1 MKNAIFA
8 DYSKRLTI
16 YDPQHHTAILLQYCI
31 KKVKKIHDLQI
42 SLSSLQTMHTVVSVS
57 YFKKIFVCRDNP
69 ITNLP
74 I

>member
-1 MKNAIFA
+1 MKSAIFA
-8 DYSKRLTI
+8 DYSKRLTQH
-16 YDPQHHTAILLQYCI
+16 PEHHTAILLQKC
-31 KKVKKIHDLQI
+31 VKKIHDLQI
-42 SLSSLQTMHTVVSVS
+42 YLSFLQTMHTADSVS